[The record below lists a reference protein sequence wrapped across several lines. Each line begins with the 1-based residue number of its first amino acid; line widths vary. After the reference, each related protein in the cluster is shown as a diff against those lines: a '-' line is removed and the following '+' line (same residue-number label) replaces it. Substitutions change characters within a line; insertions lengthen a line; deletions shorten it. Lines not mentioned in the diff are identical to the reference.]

1 MPGIPSNDRP
11 SWAPLVLDRQEWR
24 WEGTRLVQEHLAP
37 SRPVQGDL
45 LRRLLV
51 SNLYATQNRSRAV
64 KAALGNC
71 LRALAPPEWGLN
83 LGSGSTRIHPR
94 VINLD
99 ISDVPEVDIVASGD
113 RIPFH
118 DESLALVVAQ
128 EVLEHTPDPFA
139 VCAEV
144 QRVLRRGG
152 LFYLQVPFQ
161 IGWHSGPKD
170 YWRFS
175 DDAIRELLDGEGWNL
190 LELGYSLGYGSGFYR
205 IAVEYAAITASL
217 VARPLYLPAKAMAAL
232 LFVPFRWV
240 DGLTR
245 FSPEGRRIAGGF
257 FAVASKR

>member
-1 MPGIPSNDRP
+1 
-11 SWAPLVLDRQEWR
+11 
-24 WEGTRLVQEHLAP
+24 
-37 SRPVQGDL
+37 
-45 LRRLLV
+45 
-51 SNLYATQNRSRAV
+51 
-64 KAALGNC
+64 
-71 LRALAPPEWGLN
+71 LN
-83 LGSGSTRIHPR
+83 LGSSSTRLHPR

-99 ISDVPEVDIVASGD
+99 ISDIPEVDIVASGN
-113 RIPFH
+113 RLPFR

-161 IGWHSGPKD
+161 IGWHSGPRD

-175 DDAIRELLDGEGWNL
+175 DDALREILDNEDWNL

-217 VARPLYLPAKAMAAL
+217 IARPLYLPTKAIAAL
-232 LFVPFRWV
+232 LLVPFRWV

-257 FAVASKR
+257 FAIASKR